1 MAKHTQAIRRLF
13 PVNLHSL
20 SQDQQNVDQFNVT
33 VAFYP
38 LPIPQPVNIK
48 HQKTGDF
55 LMFSRGVEGAQ
66 WYEIG

>member
-1 MAKHTQAIRRLF
+1 MKNFVQEGGIYT
-13 PVNLHSL
+13 L
-20 SQDQQNVDQFNVT
+20 SQDQQNVNQFHAT

-55 LMFSRGVEGAQ
+55 LMFSRGVEGASGMKSVKL
-66 WYEIG
+66 EISL